1 MTQTRVRALTE
12 LFEGRHGLGLAQSV
26 KDLRASVVN
35 GPGTVSDVD
44 TIGDSDSR
52 VDISEVAAVTA
63 GGRVRLAATL
73 PTTPDPRT
81 DSGWQQGLSFVGW
94 AIDTTGDNIEDYEV
108 GVFMSGPRSTGLV
121 VSPDGQT

>member
-1 MTQTRVRALTE
+1 MHTTRAS
-12 LFEGRHGLGLAQSV
+12 G
-26 KDLRASVVN
+26 DLRASAVN

-44 TIGDSDSR
+44 TIGDSDAR
-52 VDISEVAAVTA
+52 VDISEVAAVTG

-81 DSGWQQGLSFVGW
+81 DPGWQQGISFVGW